1 MFAGSA
7 GGGSGPATSGGG
19 GAADEAPQWARR
31 LRSEQNA
38 RHHRHAALQ
47 AVREGDRGGSAA
59 NPDIKERED

>member
-7 GGGSGPATSGGG
+7 GTGSTAATPGG

-31 LRSEQNA
+31 LRAEQSA

-47 AVREGDRGGSAA
+47 AVREGDRGGAGA
-59 NPDIKERED
+59 NPDISEREA